1 MSGKA
6 MSAKP
11 ASSKKQTV
19 QVTEKVVAPVKAA
32 KATKAAAAPVA
43 APAPEV
49 VVAKKGGRKTK
60 APEAVVA
67 PVAPVP
73 APETAAAPVKEV
85 SKSDES
91 LVALALQVSQ
101 LIESAR
107 KLQTELKSAK
117 VTVSRELKEAKK
129 SKGKAR
135 DPNKKKRNPTGFAVP
150 TQLSDELCTFLGLP
164 KKTVMSRTVVTT
176 RITEYVKSHNLAEG
190 RNIKADA
197 ALTKLLG
204 LKPTDDP
211 LTYFNLQSFLKHHYT
226 KPATSA
232 APAAK

>member
-11 ASSKKQTV
+11 TSSKKQTV
-19 QVTEKVVAPVKAA
+19 QVTEKVAKAA
-32 KATKAAAAPVA
+32 KPAKAAKETAKVVVAAPV
-43 APAPEV
+43 PE
-49 VVAKKGGRKTK
+49 VVAKKGGRKAK
-60 APEAVVA
+60 APEVAAPAPVVASA
-67 PVAPVP
+67 PVA
-73 APETAAAPVKEV
+73 EAAPAKEV

-107 KLQTELKSAK
+107 KLQSELKSTK

-150 TQLSDELCTFLGLP
+150 TQLSDELCTFLGLA
-164 KKTVMSRTVVTT
+164 KKTVMPRTVVTT

-204 LKPTDDP
+204 LKATDDP

-226 KPATSA
+226 KPAVAA
-232 APAAK
+232 APAK